1 MMNKH
6 VSRRVDLG
14 AVARAP
20 LAAMQWRLL
29 LLWVLLL
36 LLPTAV
42 VSLPLWRSL
51 SGLLDHSVQ
60 VPAWAAQ
67 FSPVMFGDTMSA
79 LRANSGWL
87 GGVALL
93 GLLLTLLLSP
103 FLNGMVIGS
112 GRAGRV
118 LGFSHLLQCG
128 IVEYGRMFRLMLW
141 SVLPYAVMAALIGVV
156 FSAVD
161 RIDAKAVLESEADR
175 ASHMALWLAVLLFV
189 LAQAIVESG
198 RAAFIADSSLRSAT
212 RAFGRG
218 FMQLLRRPFSTLLS
232 YLLISLVGYAIALAH
247 RRGPRAYPGRRRGRP
262 GDGHLAGA
270 TGGAGTGLG
279 ARGASVRAGR
289 GVPLAV
295 ARGAVVCRRR
305 SDRRHASVAMP
316 PARSHRR
323 SCAGFSRRR
332 GDARGAAGSRQTRDC
347 GCRRSPCPRCARR
360 RVVRPPGRMRRC
372 RSASG

>member
-1 MMNKH
+1 MMSKH

-67 FSPVMFGDTMSA
+67 FSPVMIGDTMSA
-79 LRANSGWL
+79 LSDNSGWL

-156 FSAVD
+156 FGAVD
-161 RIDAKAVLESEADR
+161 RIDARAVLESEADR

-189 LAQAIVESG
+189 LAQAMVESG

-232 YLLISLVGYAIALAH
+232 YLLISLVGYAIALAIGLGRVH
-247 RRGPRAYPGRRRGRP
+247 TPAVGVGGLVLAILLAQLVVLVLGWVRVARLFALAEVSRSLSARRGGIPTAI
-262 GDGHLAGA
+262 
-270 TGGAGTGLG
+270 
-279 ARGASVRAGR
+279 
-289 GVPLAV
+289 
-295 ARGAVVCRRR
+295 
-305 SDRRHASVAMP
+305 
-316 PARSHRR
+316 
-323 SCAGFSRRR
+323 
-332 GDARGAAGSRQTRDC
+332 
-347 GCRRSPCPRCARR
+347 
-360 RVVRPPGRMRRC
+360 
-372 RSASG
+372 